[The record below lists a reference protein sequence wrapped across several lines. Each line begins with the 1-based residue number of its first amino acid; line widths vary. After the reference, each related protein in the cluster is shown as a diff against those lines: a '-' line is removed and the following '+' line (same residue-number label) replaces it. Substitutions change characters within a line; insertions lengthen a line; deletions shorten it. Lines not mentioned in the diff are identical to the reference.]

1 MDLHEKWFLLW
12 PMDLDFKRMKNKV
25 LNLVILCCLIVST
38 SFAQHTIDNVDY
50 IAGEKHFEAG
60 EFAVAL
66 TRYESAAKNLDAKEA
81 GLCQLRIA
89 EINTR
94 MGNAQAGLDMCQAL
108 EGSLQDD
115 PFLLAENYSVKGD
128 AYLHLGRNGEAIK
141 DLLKAQNLFQ
151 SAGVTSSKE
160 MANCYN
166 DLGIAYWNNGN
177 TDLSLQYLQNALNL
191 REELYGQNHPEVA
204 DSYNNIG
211 LVNADINTFASVIY
225 FNNALKVYRSIYDEN
240 HPKIALVLNNLALQY
255 DAQENYDQALENL
268 QQVSNI
274 YNNLHEGDHPSK
286 AFAAF
291 STGNVYY
298 HQQSFDQALSYQNQ
312 ALEMYIRL
320 YGNKHP
326 EIANIYNLEGDIYLK
341 KGEYRTAIETIQK
354 AIYANL
360 SDQESTDIYQNPKL
374 ENYYNADILLSS
386 LQQKSDAFE
395 TYHYSKTLKFRDLK
409 AALTTLEKA
418 DELVSHIRQIR
429 LSEKDKISLSG
440 KASEIYEAGV
450 SLSYQMSQVVFKPKV
465 YLEKAFYFAE
475 KSKSA
480 VLLSAIQDTNAK
492 QFSGIPSEL
501 ITEESE
507 LKANIVLQEQLL
519 ATNQEPKKEA
529 DLKQELLLL
538 NNRYNEFVRKLEAD
552 YPNYYNLK
560 FNVKHVTLSELQNAL
575 GTDTGLVT
583 HFITDDRIY
592 TFYVT
597 QDDFQVV
604 RESKA
609 DDFDKQIM
617 GLRNAMKYDVKKS
630 FVTTAQRLYDELFP
644 MKIKSNVN
652 QLMIIPEGGLSTIPF
667 EALITEQKLEGEL
680 SYSQLPF
687 LIKKYNVS
695 YDNSATLF
703 VQRKKEI
710 DAYKGETEDILLVAP
725 INFNNQQYQGLTG
738 RLSDLPGSKAEID
751 EIKYLFKANNR
762 NAHLLTESDATKSNI
777 ANDEIKQYKY
787 IHFATHGMVNESE
800 PNLSRIF
807 LQDGSLY
814 SGDIYNI
821 NINADLVCL
830 SACETGLGKISK
842 GEGIIG
848 LSRALLYA
856 GAKNLVVSLWTVS
869 DASTSQ
875 LMIDFYNNHLYSSTY
890 NTFSGA
896 LRMAKLSLINDP
908 EYNKP
913 YYWAPF
919 VLIGE

>member
-1 MDLHEKWFLLW
+1 MDSPDIKFLLW
-12 PMDLDFKRMKNKV
+12 PMDLDFKNMRNKII
-25 LNLVILCCLIVST
+25 NLFTLCCLSFSV
-38 SFAQHTIDNVDY
+38 SFAQQTINNEDY
-50 IAGEKHFEAG
+50 LAGEEHFEAG
-60 EFAVAL
+60 EFSAAL
-66 TRYESAAKNLDAKEA
+66 AKYESAMEKLISKEA
-81 GLCQLRIA
+81 NQCKLRIA
-89 EINTR
+89 EVNTR
-94 MGNAQAGLDMCQAL
+94 MGNAQTGLEICNAM
-108 EGSLQDD
+108 ESTLQDD

-151 SAGVTSSKE
+151 NAGITSSKE

-177 TDLSLQYLQNALNL
+177 TDLSLQYLQNALNI

-211 LVNADINTFASVIY
+211 LVNADINTFAAVIY

-255 DAQENYDQALENL
+255 DVQENYDQALEDL
-268 QQVSNI
+268 QQVSTI

-286 AFAAF
+286 AFVAF
-291 STGNVYY
+291 SIGNVYY
-298 HQQSFDQALSYQNQ
+298 HQQSYDQALEYQNK
-312 ALEMYIRL
+312 ALDMYTKL
-320 YGNKHP
+320 YGPKHP
-326 EIANIYNLEGDIYLK
+326 EIANIYNLKGDIYLK
-341 KGEYRTAIETIQK
+341 QGEYKIALETIQK

-360 SDQESTDIYQNPKL
+360 SDQKLTDIYQNPKL

-386 LQQKSDAFE
+386 LQQKSNAFE
-395 TYHYSKTLKFRDLK
+395 TFHYGKTLKFRDLE
-409 AALTTLEKA
+409 AALSTLEKA

-429 LSEKDKISLSG
+429 LSEKDKISLSA

-450 SLSYQMSQVVFKPKV
+450 SLSYQMSQVVFKPKQ

-492 QFSGIPSEL
+492 EFSGIPSEL
-501 ITEESE
+501 IEEESE
-507 LKANIVLQEQLL
+507 LKASIVLQEQML
-519 ATNQEPKKEA
+519 ATNQEPEKEA
-529 DLKQELLLL
+529 DLKQELLRL
-538 NNRYNEFVRKLEAD
+538 NNRYNEFVRQLETN

-560 FNVKHVTLSELQNAL
+560 FNVKHVGLSELQNAL
-575 GTDTGLVT
+575 GTNTGLVT
-583 HFITDDRIY
+583 HFITENRIY

-597 QDDFQVV
+597 KDDFEVIRQP
-604 RESKA
+604 KA
-609 DDFDKQIM
+609 EDFDKQIM
-617 GLRNAMKYDVKKS
+617 GLRNAMKYDVKAS
-630 FVTTAQRLYDELFP
+630 FITTAQRLYDELFP
-644 MKIKSNVN
+644 MKIKSDINA
-652 QLMIIPEGGLSTIPF
+652 LLIIPEGSLSTIPF
-667 EALITEQKLEGEL
+667 EALITEQKLEDGL
-680 SYSQLPF
+680 SYSQMPF

-710 DAYKGETEDILLVAP
+710 DTYHGATEDILLVAP
-725 INFNNQQYQGLTG
+725 INFRDVEYQGLKG
-738 RLSDLPGSKAEID
+738 RLNDLPGSKAEID
-751 EIKYLFKANNR
+751 EIKYLFKANKREAN
-762 NAHLLTESDATKSNI
+762 LLTESEATKANI
-777 ANDEIKQYKY
+777 TDQEIKKYKY

-800 PNLSRIF
+800 PSLSRIF

-821 NINADLVCL
+821 DINADLVCL

-842 GEGIIG
+842 GEGILG

-856 GAKNLVVSLWTVS
+856 GAKNLVVSLWTVA
-869 DASTSQ
+869 DESTSK
-875 LMIDFYNNHLYSSTY
+875 LMIDFYNQHLYSTSY

-896 LRMAKLSLINDP
+896 LRMAKLSLLED
-908 EYNKP
+908 EKYNKP

>member
-1 MDLHEKWFLLW
+1 M
-12 PMDLDFKRMKNKV
+12 RNKV
-25 LNLVILCCLIVST
+25 ITLFALCCL
-38 SFAQHTIDNVDY
+38 SFSISFGQHSIDNPDY
-50 IAGEKHFEAG
+50 LAGEKHFEAG
-60 EFAVAL
+60 EFAAAL
-66 TRYESAAKNLDAKEA
+66 AKYESAVQKLDVRQA
-81 GLCQLRIA
+81 GQCQLRIA
-89 EINTR
+89 EVNTR
-94 MGNAQAGLDMCQAL
+94 MGNAQVGLDMCHAL
-108 EGSLQDD
+108 ENSLQDD

-151 SAGVTSSKE
+151 NAGVSSSKE

-177 TDLSLQYLQNALNL
+177 TDLSLQYLQNALNI
-191 REELYGQNHPEVA
+191 REELYGEHHPEVA

-211 LVNADINTFASVIY
+211 LVNADINTFAAVIY

-255 DAQENYDQALENL
+255 DVQENYEQALEDL
-268 QQVSNI
+268 QQVSAI
-274 YNNLHEGDHPSK
+274 YNHLHEGDHPSK
-286 AFAAF
+286 AFVAF
-291 STGNVYY
+291 SIGNVYY
-298 HQQSFDQALSYQNQ
+298 HQQSYDQALSYQNE
-312 ALEMYIRL
+312 ALEMYTRL
-320 YGNKHP
+320 YGPKHP
-326 EIANIYNLEGDIYLK
+326 EIANIYNLKGDIYLK
-341 KGEYRTAIETIQK
+341 KGEYRMALETIQK

-360 SDQESTDIYQNPKL
+360 SDQELTDIYQNPKL
-374 ENYYNADILLSS
+374 ESYYNADILLSS

-395 TYHYSKTLKFRDLK
+395 TYHYSKTLKFRDLG
-409 AALTTLEKA
+409 AALNTLEKA

-429 LSEKDKISLSG
+429 LSEKDKISLSA

-450 SLSYQMSQVVFKPKV
+450 SLSYQMSQVVFKPKD

-492 QFSGIPSEL
+492 EFSGIPAEL

-507 LKANIVLQEQLL
+507 LKASIVLQEQLL
-519 ATNQEPKKEA
+519 ATNQEPEKEA
-529 DLKQELLLL
+529 NLKQELLTL
-538 NNRYNEFVRKLEAD
+538 NNRYNEFVRQLEAD

-560 FNVKHVTLSELQNAL
+560 FNVKHVGLSELQTAL
-575 GTDTGLVT
+575 GANTALVT
-583 HFITDDRIY
+583 HFITENRIY

-597 QDDFQVV
+597 MDNFQVF

-609 DDFDKQIM
+609 DDFDKQIF
-617 GLRNAMKYDVKKS
+617 GLRNAMKYDMKNA
-630 FVTTAQRLYDELFP
+630 FVRTGQRLYDELFP
-644 MKIKSNVN
+644 MKIKSHIN
-652 QLMIIPEGGLSTIPF
+652 QLLIIPEGGLSTIPF
-667 EALITEQKLEGEL
+667 EALITEQKLEDEL
-680 SYSQLPF
+680 SYSQMPF

-710 DAYKGETEDILLVAP
+710 DNYEGATEDILLVAP
-725 INFNNQQYQGLTG
+725 INFDKYQYQGLTG
-738 RLSDLPGSKAEID
+738 RLNDLPGSKAEID
-751 EIKYLFKANNR
+751 EIKLLFKANAR
-762 NAHLLTESDATKSNI
+762 GATLLTESEATKANLTNENI
-777 ANDEIKQYKY
+777 KPYKY

-800 PNLSRIF
+800 PSLSRIF
-807 LQDGSLY
+807 LRDGSLY

-821 NINADLVCL
+821 DINADLVCL

-856 GAKNLVVSLWTVS
+856 GAKNLIVSLWTVA

-875 LMIDFYNNHLYSSTY
+875 LMIDFYNNHLYSTTH

-896 LRMAKLSLINDP
+896 LRKAKLSLIND
-908 EYNKP
+908 EKYNKP

>member
-1 MDLHEKWFLLW
+1 
-12 PMDLDFKRMKNKV
+12 MDLDSNNMKRY
-25 LNLVILCCLIVST
+25 ILAILTFLSL
-38 SFAQHTIDNVDY
+38 SELFAQQTIENQNY
-50 IAGEKHFEAG
+50 LKGEEFFEAG
-60 EFAVAL
+60 DFSSAL
-66 TRYESAAKNLDAKEA
+66 TEFNKAIDQLNIKDAGQCK
-81 GLCQLRIA
+81 LRIA
-89 EINTR
+89 EVNTR
-94 MGNAQAGLDMCQAL
+94 MGNAKLGLEICQTI
-108 EGSLQDD
+108 EKSIQDD
-115 PFLLAENYSVKGD
+115 PFLLAEHYSVKGD
-128 AYLHLGRNGEAIK
+128 AYLQLGRNGEAIE
-141 DLLKAQNLFQ
+141 DLLKAQDLFQ
-151 SAGVTSSKE
+151 NAGGSSSKE

-177 TDLSLQYLQNALNL
+177 SDLSLQYLQNALNI
-191 REELYGQNHPEVA
+191 REALYGQNHASVA
-204 DSYNNIG
+204 DSYNNLG
-211 LVNADINTFASVIY
+211 LVNADINTFAAVIY
-225 FNNALKVYRSIYDEN
+225 FNNALKIYKSVYDKD
-240 HPKIALVLNNLALQY
+240 HPKIAIVLNNLALQY
-255 DAQENYDQALENL
+255 DAQENYEQALEELN
-268 QQVSNI
+268 QVSEI

-286 AFAAF
+286 AFVAF
-291 STGNVYY
+291 SIGNVYY
-298 HQQSFDQALSYQNQ
+298 HQQSFDQALTYQDK
-312 ALEMYIRL
+312 ALEMYKRL

-326 EIANIYNLEGDIYLK
+326 EIANIYNLQGDIYLK
-341 KGEYRTAIETIQK
+341 QERYRTALETFQK

-360 SDQESTDIYQNPKL
+360 SDQESVDIYQNPELK
-374 ENYYNADILLSS
+374 NYYNADILLSS

-395 TYHYSKTLKFRDLK
+395 TYHFSKTLKFRDLT
-409 AALTTLEKA
+409 AALNTLEKA

-429 LSEKDKISLSG
+429 LSEKDKISLSA

-450 SLSYQMSQVVFKPKV
+450 NLSYLMSQVVFKPST

-492 QFSGIPSEL
+492 QFSGIPAEL
-501 ITEESE
+501 IIKEGD
-507 LKANIVLQEQLL
+507 LKASIVLQEQLL
-519 ATNQEPKKEA
+519 ATNQEPEKEA
-529 DLKQELLLL
+529 ELKQKLLSL
-538 NNRYNEFVRKLEAD
+538 NNEYNDFVRQLESN

-560 FNVKHVTLSELQNAL
+560 FNVKHVTLAELQQSLDQYTAL
-575 GTDTGLVT
+575 IT
-583 HFITDDRIY
+583 HFITEDRIF

-597 QDDFQVV
+597 NDKFQVV

-609 DDFDKQIM
+609 DDFDKQVM
-617 GLRNAMKYDVKKS
+617 GLRNAIKYDVKNA
-630 FVTTAQRLYDELFP
+630 FVITAQRLYEELFP
-644 MKIKSNVN
+644 IKIGNSIN
-652 QLMIIPEGGLSTIPF
+652 QLLIIPEGSLSTIPF
-667 EALITEQKLEGEL
+667 ESLITESKLDENIG
-680 SYSQLPF
+680 YSHMPF

-695 YDNSATLF
+695 YDNSATLY

-710 DAYKGETEDILLVAP
+710 DNYKGETEDILLVAP
-725 INFNNQQYQGLTG
+725 ITFSTQTYQGLNG
-738 RLSDLPGSKAEID
+738 QLNDLPGSQTEID
-751 EIKYLFKANNR
+751 EIKYLFKANERTAN
-762 NAHLLTESDATKSNI
+762 LLTNEEATK
-777 ANDEIKQYKY
+777 ANVTDKSIMQYKY

-856 GAKNLVVSLWTVS
+856 GAKNLVVSLWTVA

-875 LMIDFYNNHLYSSTY
+875 LMIDFYNNHLYTTSH

-896 LRMAKLSLINDP
+896 LRKAKLTLINN
-908 EYNKP
+908 ETYNKP